1 MALIRGLHVI
11 FTHKVQHPDVV
22 ARNIQRNGLLIG
34 QSLMGSGAYAFYA
47 NMVPV
52 RHFRMPAVLFE
63 VDDSFVKHEAAP
75 MPARS
80 DFGFMKM
87 WDPSRRYIPVRV
99 LGFLNIKSL
108 SRDTTAFHY
117 DVTYV
122 ALR

>member
-1 MALIRGLHVI
+1 MTAILGLHVI
-11 FTHKVQHPDVV
+11 FRHKVQNPAMV
-22 ARNIQRNGLLIG
+22 AYDIQRNGLLIG

-47 NMVPV
+47 SMVPK
-52 RHFRMPAVLFE
+52 RHAGAPAVLFE
-63 VDDSFVKHEAAP
+63 VQDSFVRHEAAP

-87 WDPSRRYIPVRV
+87 WVPLRSHIPVRV
-99 LGFLNIKSL
+99 VGFLNIQGL
-108 SRDTTAFHY
+108 PRDTTTLHY